1 MRIHSVPNQCDLVA
15 KTQSCFIVTV
25 HPPLELKP
33 IIKMHRGNPM
43 EVKKVIIQLSNRNW
57 ISLPTKLSAHC
68 INSILDFPKSV
79 LSFRQNICEWHP
91 VINHAYQFAQ
101 CVFLMSRSPPID
113 LLENSPLTHS
123 ELWCGLEFQ
132 GLLIRRMIRTVKIGG
147 TYLAKI

>member
-68 INSILDFPKSV
+68 INPILDFPKSV

-91 VINHAYQFAQ
+91 GHKS
-101 CVFLMSRSPPID
+101 CVS
-113 LLENSPLTHS
+113 
-123 ELWCGLEFQ
+123 
-132 GLLIRRMIRTVKIGG
+132 IRTVCILDEPES
-147 TYLAKI
+147 TYRFVRKLTLDPRWVMMRTRVPRSID